1 MNLLR
6 VVRYRL
12 RALLRGAQLD
22 RETEEE
28 MRFHVDM
35 VAREYEAA
43 GHTPAEARR
52 RALQDF
58 GGLTRKKEETRGAR
72 GVRWLEDLGRDL
84 RYGLR
89 MLRKSPV
96 FTTVALLSL
105 GLGIGANTTIF
116 SLVDAVLL
124 RSLPVPDPG
133 QLRVI
138 NWTGADARVRI
149 TGRYSQPPGQR
160 LAVGDAVSYPIF
172 EAVRQRCAG
181 RAEVFGYTRLHEVT
195 AQLTGGSFVTEGLM
209 VSDNFFAGLGVR
221 ASFGR
226 VFTSDDQETE
236 TATWMIL
243 SHDWWQRQ
251 FGGDPDVLG
260 KTVTLNEHAFAI
272 IGVLPQEIRGLHSG
286 DAVDFYTSM
295 AAQPTLMPAWSR
307 TAEDRWWVV
316 MLARLAPGT
325 SDGQFEGMAGA
336 AFANAAGDIVT
347 EPGLLIYDGRA
358 GLKAQR
364 DFYRRPLTILFGI
377 VGVVILV
384 ACANLAGLSLAR
396 GAAREHE
403 FALRPA
409 LGASRSRLLRQSLTE
424 SLLLGCLGG
433 AVGVA
438 VAIWGKA
445 VMARLLM
452 ESSQGLH
459 YETRLDIRV
468 LGFTL
473 CLAVL
478 VGVLSGLLPA
488 VRAARVDPASG
499 LKDRGVIGSPRLGM
513 GRALVA
519 GQIALSILLLA
530 GAGLYG
536 RTLVNLV
543 RIDPGFEADHLLLFR
558 LNPGVAGYDGERQ
571 TAFYNEVARSLGAIP
586 GVRGVAFS
594 ANALL
599 SGWMSGGPFTF
610 PDHPW
615 EGERRTSAH
624 LHTVSESYFST
635 MGIPILL
642 GRGFEPTDTDGAPRV
657 AVVNETFVREYMEGR
672 SPVGERLNIRGVDRV
687 IVGVSRDVKYESIK
701 GDVPTTVYVSLRQSE
716 TPRGFFAMRT
726 AVPPMSLVDDARA
739 AVAAVDAGVPLAQ
752 VETQLQIRDRRIAEQ
767 RMFAYLSAVLAG
779 VAVLLCCIGLYGLIA
794 YQVTRRVGDIGVRLA
809 LGANRRQIAFPILRE
824 AVGLVVVG
832 SLVGLALSLGG
843 VQFIRSQLYGV
854 GPHDP
859 LTLVSGTLLLL
870 AVALVAV
877 WPPVRRATSI
887 DPVDALR
894 VD

>member
-12 RALLRGAQLD
+12 RALFRGAQLD

-35 VAREYEAA
+35 VAREYEAG
-43 GHTPAEARR
+43 GHSPQEARR

-58 GGLTRKKEETRGAR
+58 GGLTRKKEDARGAR

-96 FTTVALLSL
+96 FTAVAIVSL

-124 RSLPVPDPG
+124 RSLPVPDP
-133 QLRVI
+133 QELRVI
-138 NWTGADARVRI
+138 NWTGDARMAF
-149 TGRYSQPPGQR
+149 TGSTNQPPGQR
-160 LAVGDAVSYPIF
+160 LAVRDAVSYQVF
-172 EAVRQRCAG
+172 EAVREQCAG
-181 RAEVFGYTRLHEVT
+181 RAEVFGYKRLFEVT
-195 AQLTGGSFVTEGLM
+195 AQLAGESFAAEGLM
-209 VSDNFFAGLGVR
+209 VSDNFFEGLEVG

-226 VFTSDDQETE
+226 VFTSGDQEAE
-236 TATWMIL
+236 SAGWLIL
-243 SHDWWQRQ
+243 SHDWWQRR

-260 KTVTLNEHAFAI
+260 KTVNLNEHPFAV
-272 IGVLPQEIRGLHSG
+272 IGVLPPEIRGLHSG
-286 DAVDFYTSM
+286 DAVDFYVSM
-295 AAQPTLMPAWSR
+295 AAQPTLLAFWSR
-307 TAEDRWWVV
+307 AAADRWWVV
-316 MLARLAPGT
+316 MLARLAKGT
-325 SDGQFEGMAGA
+325 TDEQFTAMAEA

-347 EPGLLIYDGRA
+347 QPGLRIYDGRA
-358 GLKAQR
+358 GLKGQR
-364 DFYRRPLTILFGI
+364 DMFRRPLTVLFGI

-396 GAAREHE
+396 GVAREHE

-433 AVGVA
+433 GLGVA
-438 VAIWGKA
+438 VAFWGKA
-445 VMARLLM
+445 VLARLLM
-452 ESSQGLH
+452 ESSRGLH
-459 YETRLDIRV
+459 YDTRLDIRV

-473 CLAVL
+473 CLAIL

-488 VRAARVDPASG
+488 VRAAGVDPASR
-499 LKDRGVIGSPRLGM
+499 LKDRGAVGPPRLGM
-513 GRALVA
+513 GRALVI

-543 RIDPGFEADHLLLFR
+543 RIDPGFETDHLLLFR
-558 LNPGVAGYDGERQ
+558 LNPGTAGYAGERL
-571 TAFYNEVARSLGAIP
+571 TAFYDEVAHSLAAIP
-586 GVRGVAFS
+586 GMHGVTLS
-594 ANALL
+594 EHPLL
-599 SGWMSGGPFTF
+599 AHSMSGGGFTF
-610 PDHPW
+610 PDHPR
-615 EGERRTSAH
+615 EGEAKPMAYWN
-624 LHTVSESYFST
+624 TVSESYFST

-657 AVVNETFVREYMEGR
+657 AVVNETFVRDYMEGR
-672 SPVGERLNIRGVDRV
+672 SPLGERLEIGGADRV
-687 IVGVSRDVKYESIK
+687 IVGVSRDAKYTHLRL
-701 GDVPTTVYVSLRQSE
+701 DAPPTVYLSFRQSE
-716 TPRGFFAMRT
+716 TRAGFFAVRT
-726 AVPPMSLVDDARA
+726 AIPPMTLIDDARA
-739 AVAAVDAGVPLAQ
+739 AVAAVDAGVPLAR
-752 VETQLQIRDRRIAEQ
+752 VETQLQIRDRGIAEQ
-767 RMFAYLSAVLAG
+767 RLFAYLSGALAG

-794 YQVTRRVGDIGVRLA
+794 YNVTRRVGDIGVRVA
-809 LGANRRQIAFPILRE
+809 LGATRRQIAFPILRE
-824 AVGLVVVG
+824 AVGLATLG
-832 SLVGLALSLGG
+832 SLLGLALAIGG
-843 VQFIRSQLYGV
+843 ARFIRSQLYGV
-854 GPHDP
+854 GPYDP
-859 LTLVSGTLLLL
+859 LTLVLGTVLLMS
-870 AVALVAV
+870 VALVAV

-894 VD
+894 VE

>member
-12 RALLRGAQLD
+12 RALFRGGQLD

-43 GHTPAEARR
+43 GHTPPEARR

-96 FTTVALLSL
+96 FTAVAIVSL

-124 RSLPVPDPG
+124 RSLPVPDPQ

-138 NWTGADARVRI
+138 NWTGDGRVAF
-149 TGRYSQPPGQR
+149 TGSTNQPPGQR
-160 LAVGDAVSYPIF
+160 LAVRDAVSYAVF
-172 EAVRQRCAG
+172 EAVRQQCAG
-181 RAEVFGYTRLHEVT
+181 RAEIFGYKRLSEVT
-195 AQLTGGSFVTEGLM
+195 AQLAGESFVAEGLM
-209 VSDNFFAGLGVR
+209 VSDNFFKGLGVG

-226 VFTSDDQETE
+226 VFTSADQEAE
-236 TATWMIL
+236 SAGWVIL
-243 SHDWWQRQ
+243 SHNWWEQR

-260 KTVTLNEHAFAI
+260 KTVTLNGHPFTVV
-272 IGVLPQEIRGLHSG
+272 GVLPQEIRGLHSA
-286 DAVDFYTSM
+286 DAVDFYVSM
-295 AAQPTLMPAWSR
+295 AAQPTLLSFWSR
-307 TAEDRWWVV
+307 AAADRWWVV
-316 MLARLAPGT
+316 MLARLAKGT
-325 SDGQFEGMAGA
+325 GDEQFTAMAGA
-336 AFANAAGDIVT
+336 AFANAAAHLVT
-347 EPGLLIYDGRA
+347 EPGLEIYDGRA
-358 GLKAQR
+358 GVRGQGDL
-364 DFYRRPLTILFGI
+364 FRRPLTVLFGI

-424 SLLLGCLGG
+424 SMLLGCLGG

-438 VAIWGKA
+438 VAVWGKA

-452 ESSQGLH
+452 ESSRGLH
-459 YETRLDIRV
+459 YETRLDFRV

-473 CLAVL
+473 ALALL
-478 VGVLSGLLPA
+478 VGVLTGLLPA
-488 VRAARVDPASG
+488 VRAARVDPAAR
-499 LKDRGVIGSPRLGM
+499 LKDRGTLGTPRLGM
-513 GRALVA
+513 GRALVI

-558 LNPGVAGYDGERQ
+558 LNPGAAGYAGERL
-571 TAFYNEVARSLGAIP
+571 TAFYDEVAHSLAAIP
-586 GVRGVAFS
+586 AVRGVALS
-594 ANALL
+594 QNPLL
-599 SGWMSGGPFTF
+599 ARSMSGGGFTF
-610 PDHPW
+610 PEHPTG
-615 EGERRTSAH
+615 EGEDKPWAYRN
-624 LHTVSESYFST
+624 TVNESYFST

-642 GRGFEPTDTDGAPRV
+642 GRGFEPTDTDGAPGV
-657 AVVNETFVREYMEGR
+657 AVVNETFVRNYLEGR
-672 SPVGERLNIRGVDRV
+672 SPLGERLRFGGTDRA
-687 IVGVSRDVKYESIK
+687 IVGVSRDAKYSHIRM
-701 GDVPTTVYVSLRQSE
+701 DVPPTVYLSFRQSD
-716 TPRGFFAMRT
+716 TRAGFFAVRT
-726 AVPPMSLVDDARA
+726 AVPPMTLTDEARS
-739 AVAAVDAGVPLAQ
+739 AVAAVDAGVPLAR
-752 VETQLQIRDRRIAEQ
+752 VETQLQIRDRGIAEE
-767 RMFAYLSAVLAG
+767 RLFAYLSGALAG

-794 YQVTRRVGDIGVRLA
+794 YNVTRRIGDIGVRVA

-824 AVGLVVVG
+824 AMGLVVLG
-832 SLVGLALSLGG
+832 SLFGVALAVAG
-843 VQFIRSQLYGV
+843 VQLIKSQLYGV

-859 LTLVSGTLLLL
+859 LTLGTGTLLLL

-894 VD
+894 VE

>member
-6 VVRYRL
+6 VLRYRL
-12 RALLRGAQLD
+12 RALFRGAQLD
-22 RETEEE
+22 RDTEEE

-43 GHTPAEARR
+43 GHTPQEARR

-96 FTTVALLSL
+96 FTAVAIVSL

-124 RSLPVPDPG
+124 RSLPVPDPQ

-138 NWTGADARVRI
+138 NWTGDGRMAF
-149 TGRYSQPPGQR
+149 TGSTNQPPGQR
-160 LAVGDAVSYPIF
+160 LAVRDAVSYAVF
-172 EAVRQRCAG
+172 EAVRQQCAG
-181 RAEVFGYTRLHEVT
+181 RAEIFGYKRLSQVT
-195 AQLTGGSFVTEGLM
+195 AQLAGESFVAEGLM
-209 VSDNFFAGLGVR
+209 VSDNFFKGLGLG

-226 VFTSDDQETE
+226 VFTPSDQETE
-236 TATWMIL
+236 SAQWVIL
-243 SHDWWQRQ
+243 SHNWWEQR

-260 KTVTLNEHAFAI
+260 KTVTLNEHPFAVV
-272 IGVLPQEIRGLHSG
+272 GVLPQEIRGLHSA
-286 DAVDFYTSM
+286 DAVDFYVSM
-295 AAQPTLMPAWSR
+295 AAQPTLLAFWSR
-307 TAEDRWWVV
+307 SAADRWWVV
-316 MLARLAPGT
+316 MLARLATGT
-325 SDGQFEGMAGA
+325 TDEQFTAMAGA
-336 AFANAAGDIVT
+336 AFANAAADLVT
-347 EPGLLIYDGRA
+347 EPALEIYDGRA
-358 GLKAQR
+358 GVRGQR
-364 DFYRRPLTILFGI
+364 DLFRRPLTVLFGI

-409 LGASRSRLLRQSLTE
+409 LGASRGRLLRQSLTE
-424 SLLLGCLGG
+424 SLLLGCLGAG
-433 AVGVA
+433 AGVA
-438 VAIWGKA
+438 VAVWGKA

-452 ESSQGLH
+452 ESSRGLH
-459 YETRLDIRV
+459 YDTRFDIRV

-473 CLAVL
+473 ALALL

-488 VRAARVDPASG
+488 LRAARVDPASR
-499 LKDRGVIGSPRLGM
+499 LKDRGATGSPRLGT
-513 GRALVA
+513 GRALVI

-558 LNPGVAGYDGERQ
+558 LNPGAAGYSGEHLA
-571 TAFYNEVARSLGAIP
+571 AFYDEVAQSLAAIP
-586 GVRGVAFS
+586 AVRGVALS
-594 ANALL
+594 QNPLL
-599 SGWMSGGPFTF
+599 AHSMSGGGFTF
-610 PDHPW
+610 PEHPTG
-615 EGERRTSAH
+615 EGEDKPMAYRN
-624 LHTVSESYFST
+624 TVNESYFST

-642 GRGFEPTDTDGAPRV
+642 GRGFEATDTDGAPGV
-657 AVVNETFVREYMEGR
+657 AVVNETFVRDYVEGR
-672 SPVGERLNIRGVDRV
+672 SPLGERLRFGGADWVV
-687 IVGVSRDVKYESIK
+687 VGVSRDAKYSHIRM
-701 GDVPTTVYVSLRQSE
+701 DVPPTVYLSFRQSD
-716 TPRGFFAMRT
+716 TRAGFFALRSG
-726 AVPPMSLVDDARA
+726 VPPLTLTDEARS
-739 AVAAVDAGVPLAQ
+739 AVAAVDARVPLAR
-752 VETQLQIRDRRIAEQ
+752 VETQLQIRDRDIAEE
-767 RMFAYLSAVLAG
+767 RLFAYLSGALAG

-794 YQVTRRVGDIGVRLA
+794 YNVTRRIGDIGVRVA

-824 AVGLVVVG
+824 AVGLVVLG
-832 SLVGLALSLGG
+832 SLLGVALAVAG
-843 VQFIRSQLYGV
+843 VQLIKSQLYGV

-859 LTLVSGTLLLL
+859 LTLGTGTLLLL
-870 AVALVAV
+870 GVALVAV

-894 VD
+894 VE